1 MEGHGQRSGQG
12 MVRRLAVLLGSAA
25 LVVPLVEPVE
35 QHAGAVARYLLTM
48 AATAMATPVQ
58 AQTSETLV
66 SNIDQSVAREQE
78 IGGNLADALT
88 GGTGRGLFVAHPFTT
103 GRVSGG
109 YTLTSVTLPAK
120 EHGLVDGI
128 SITVSLH
135 SNSSGQP
142 GSQIAVLGTQTVP
155 GGTSSA
161 QNLVFNAP
169 ANTILRPNTT
179 YFLYI
184 QPGNL
189 ADIPV
194 TDRTDVDNDSHFG
207 WSMGRSL
214 TRNYIYVSNN
224 LWFPEDEDG
233 YDQMNGNVRVRIEGV
248 PILSEVT
255 VAVVDSDTGY
265 TEGDT
270 VPFTLSRTGDVSNA
284 LSVAVSWDADSGLV
298 SNDLLSQTTVTFG
311 KNERTVTISAATIDD
326 EVFNEAERLTLTLS
340 AVAAATS
347 ATPAY
352 RVGQQSS
359 AEVEIADN
367 DPLAVV
373 TVVASQSSIA
383 EGEAVTFTFSR
394 EEGVTKQVSIDVL
407 WDAIGVTYDPRP
419 SRTVTF
425 PANQRT
431 VAVTVQTAD
440 DETYSPG
447 SRGTFGPSI
456 FPDTNDPPS
465 YSLGDSSLAAV
476 SVTDNDPAPVV
487 TLVLTPSTIAE
498 AGGVSVV
505 TATLDR
511 PSSTSMN
518 IDVSVESGAPVS
530 LSSYRLLI
538 VFVGTTASGDIYDA
552 FGVLQPPVTVTA
564 RDNDVDGPDRQ
575 VLVMGSVPNRGA
587 ILNPEPVTLT
597 ITDDDLTM
605 VSIAPV
611 AESVSEGDA
620 AEFRLSL
627 TTPATEELVV
637 DVTATGIGNVIS
649 GTAPSS
655 VTFAEGASTATLS
668 VPTAEDSVAEDDRT
682 VTATVAA
689 DSDTPKTYEVG
700 SPSEALVTVTN
711 RDRTPP
717 TVTSIAWQNPDASPT
732 SATSLTWRVTFSEA
746 VTNVE
751 AADFTVGGGSTA
763 TVSNVEAV
771 SGETGVY
778 DVTVSGGDLASFTG
792 TVTLDFASGRDIQ
805 DEAGNALAAT
815 PPPGV
820 NANSYVVDHT
830 APQVV
835 SIARQT
841 PGTSPTNADSLTW
854 RVTFSEAVTNVD
866 AADFTVGGG
875 STATVSNVEAVSGE
889 TGVYDVTVSGGDLA
903 DRNGTVTLDFASG
916 QDIAD
921 EVGNGLSDT
930 PPPVANGNNYVVDN
944 TAPQVVSITRQDPTT
959 SPTNADSLTWRVTF
973 SEAVTNVEAADFTV
987 GGGSTATVASVVAVD
1002 GETGVYDVTVSGGD
1016 LATFD
1021 GTVTLA
1027 FAAGPDPDS
1036 GEEESELESMS
1047 TDPPPLP
1054 GSSQNIADEAGNG
1067 LGSPTPTETNTNS
1080 YVVDHTAPTVTAIT
1094 RQTPTTSPTNANSL
1108 TWRVT
1113 FSEAVTNV
1121 DGDDFTVSSTP
1132 PMATPPTVS
1141 NVEAVDG
1148 ETGVHDVTV
1157 SGGALATFD
1166 GTVTLGFAGG
1176 QDIADEVDN
1185 ALSNTTPTGPN
1196 TNSYVVDNTA
1206 ATLTYTA
1213 PMFLILGT
1221 AITPM
1226 VPSSTDTDI
1235 ASTSATGLPN
1245 GLMIHPTTGEISGTP
1260 TTASTATSEVVVTVT
1275 DNTGNSATVRLPF
1288 PAVVQPG
1295 VSVAPPSLSPVEGET
1310 LSYSLVLDTL
1320 PAGPVTITP
1329 RRSGDSGGVS
1339 VALASMTFTA
1349 ANWNTARTVSVVA
1362 MDDDNTANE
1371 TVTISHSVSGYG
1383 GVTSADA
1390 VTVSVTDDD
1399 TPGVSVQLP
1408 SVSTDEG
1415 ETATYTV
1422 KLVTQPAG
1430 NVTTTPTN
1438 GDSGAVSLSPA
1449 RLTFTPSNWGT
1460 PQAVSVTGVQDDD
1473 ANNETVTISHSVSGY
1488 GAITAAPAATVT
1500 VTDGDT
1506 AGVSVSPTSVNTDE
1520 GETATYT
1527 VKLVTLPAG
1536 NVTITPTS
1544 ADSGAVSL
1552 SLARLTFTPSNW
1564 DTPRTMTVA
1573 GVQDDDAN
1581 DETVTVS
1588 HSVNGYGSVTAAP
1601 AVTVSV
1607 TDGDTAG
1614 VSVSPTSVNTGEG
1627 ETATYTLALDTL
1639 PAGAVTITPTSGD
1652 SGAVS
1657 LSPASLTFTA
1667 SNWDTPRT
1675 VTMTGVQDDDGADET
1690 VTVSHSVS
1698 GYGAVTA
1705 APAVTVAV
1713 MDSDT
1718 AGVRIAPTS
1727 LNLDEGGTATY
1738 TVTLSTLPFGNVTI
1752 TPTSGDSGTL
1762 SVVPARLTFT
1772 ASNWNTPRTVTVT
1785 GVQDDDTANETV
1797 TISHSVSGYGA
1808 VSIGAVV
1815 TISVTDDDT
1824 DGVRVTPTS
1833 LSADEAGTTTYTL
1846 QLSTEPAGAVTITP
1860 TSADSGAV
1868 SLSPANLTFTPSNWD
1883 TPRTVTVTGVQDD
1896 DTANETVTISHS
1908 VSGYGAVSIGAVVT
1922 ISVTD
1927 DDTDGVRVRPTS
1939 LSADEAGTT
1948 TYTLQLSTE
1957 PADAV
1962 TITPANGDSGAV
1974 SLSPARLTFTASNW
1988 NTPRTVTVTGVQDDD
2003 ANDETVTISH
2013 SVSGYGAVSIGAV
2026 VTISVTDDDTDGVRV
2041 RPTSLSA
2048 DEGGT
2053 TIYTLQ
2059 LSTEPA
2065 DAVTITPTSAD
2076 SGAVSLSPARLTFT
2090 PSNWNTPR
2098 TVSVTGVQDDDGTDE
2113 TVTISHSI
2121 SSYGGI
2127 TSAAAVTVTVTDD
2140 GATVTGV
2147 MDDNTPRVSGTDS
2160 TADTT
2165 APMVTS
2171 IERQAPT
2178 TSPTNADSLTWRV
2191 TFSEAV
2197 TNVDRLAFTVS
2208 GSTATVTS
2216 VQAVHGETLAHDV
2229 TISGGDLDD
2238 LNGTVTLDF
2247 APGQTIQDQAGHPL
2261 AATTPTGTNHNSY
2274 LVDNTSMETTEPL
2287 ATAWLARMGRTVAQQ
2302 VLDAVA
2308 NRGQADPT
2316 PGLQLSLA
2324 GEPLNAELSSLADN
2338 HGLLAKVLGF
2348 EGLASQQLAQSTGFA
2363 LSPTGAAGGFSLW
2376 GEAALSGFATTDHDL
2391 SMDAD
2396 LFTTLLGGDWRSGQ
2410 WQVGAALAHSTGSG
2424 TYHTSPGVAHGA
2436 GDVTSRVTGLYPYA
2450 HYAVT
2455 PQFSLWGVVGHGRGE
2470 WTLAP
2475 DGVRQQDMPLT
2486 LSLAAVG
2493 MEGLLQDG
2501 GTQGFALKSN
2511 VDALWMGGSADAA
2524 ADGELGEDGL
2534 DVDTVAAE
2542 VSRLRLGLQAS
2553 RVFPMGDH
2561 AVITPSLEV
2570 GLRQDGG
2577 DADTGF
2583 GLDMG
2588 AGLLWQHHR
2597 HGLSAQ
2603 LQGRSL
2609 LAHMAEDFSDQG
2621 LSLALS
2627 WDPTPE
2633 TALGH
2638 SFSLEQTLGGTATA
2652 QVETLLGGSA
2662 TAASITTNGE
2672 PSSDIANQR
2681 LELRWGYGL
2690 AAFRDAF
2697 SLTPHLAVGFSPTG
2711 RDTTLGWTLAPLG
2724 HNSSPTAAPST
2735 TVSLEMTRREP
2746 TAHHSAGPR
2755 HSLELQLDSRF

>member
-1 MEGHGQRSGQG
+1 MA
-12 MVRRLAVLLGSAA
+12 RRLAVLLGSAA

-35 QHAGAVARYLLTM
+35 QHTGAVAHYLLTM

-214 TRNYIYVSNN
+214 TRNYIYVGNN

-265 TEGDT
+265 REGDT

-298 SNDLLSQTTVTFG
+298 SNDLLSQTTVTFA
-311 KNERTVTISAATIDD
+311 KNERTVTVSAATIDD
-326 EVFNEAERLTLTLS
+326 EVFNETERLAFTLS

-373 TVVASQSSIA
+373 TVTASASSIA

-447 SRGTFGPSI
+447 SRGTFGPDI

-511 PSSTSMN
+511 PSSSSMN

-530 LSSYRLLI
+530 LSSYNLLI
-538 VFVGTTASGDIYDA
+538 IFSGTTASADIYDA

-575 VLVMGSVPNRGA
+575 VLVMGVVRGSGDMV
-587 ILNPEPVTLT
+587 NPEPATLT

-611 AESVSEGDA
+611 TESVSEGDA

-637 DVTATGIGNVIS
+637 DVSVTGTGNVIA

-655 VTFAEGASTATLS
+655 VTFAVGDSTATLR

-682 VTATVAA
+682 VTATVMA
-689 DSDTPKTYEVG
+689 DSDTPATYEVE
-700 SPSEALVTVTN
+700 SPSEAMVTVTN
-711 RDRTPP
+711 SDTMPP
-717 TVTSIAWQNPDASPT
+717 TVT
-732 SATSLTWRVTFSEA
+732 
-746 VTNVE
+746 
-751 AADFTVGGGSTA
+751 
-763 TVSNVEAV
+763 
-771 SGETGVY
+771 
-778 DVTVSGGDLASFTG
+778 
-792 TVTLDFASGRDIQ
+792 
-805 DEAGNALAAT
+805 
-815 PPPGV
+815 
-820 NANSYVVDHT
+820 
-830 APQVV
+830 

-841 PGTSPTNADSLTW
+841 PGTSPTNADSLTWRVTFSETVTNVDAADFTVGDSTATVTNVQAVSGETGVYDMTISGGDLAGFNGTVTLGFASDQDIADEAGNGLSNIMPTGANGNSYVVDNTAPQVVSITRQDPTTSPINADSLTW

-875 STATVSNVEAVSGE
+875 STATVTSVEEVSGE
-889 TGVYDVTVSGGDLA
+889 TGVYDVTVSGGDL
-903 DRNGTVTLDFASG
+903 S
-916 QDIAD
+916 
-921 EVGNGLSDT
+921 
-930 PPPVANGNNYVVDN
+930 
-944 TAPQVVSITRQDPTT
+944 
-959 SPTNADSLTWRVTF
+959 
-973 SEAVTNVEAADFTV
+973 
-987 GGGSTATVASVVAVD
+987 
-1002 GETGVYDVTVSGGD
+1002 
-1016 LATFD
+1016 TFD
-1021 GTVTLA
+1021 GTVTLT
-1027 FAAGPDPDS
+1027 FAAGPDPDAR
-1036 GEEESELESMS
+1036 EEESEQESMS
-1047 TDPPPLP
+1047 TDPPPLL
-1054 GSSQNIADEAGNG
+1054 GSIQQPIGDEAGNA
-1067 LGSPTPTETNTNS
+1067 LIATMPTGTNDNS

-1121 DGDDFTVSSTP
+1121 DGADFTVGSTP
-1132 PMATPPTVS
+1132 PMSTPPTVS

-1157 SGGALATFD
+1157 SGGDLATFD
-1166 GTVTLGFAGG
+1166 GTVTLAFAGG
-1176 QDIADEVDN
+1176 QDIQDPAANPLATTPPGTNDNSYEVDN
-1185 ALSNTTPTGPN
+1185 VAP
-1196 TNSYVVDNTA
+1196 
-1206 ATLTYTA
+1206 TLTYTA
-1213 PMFLILGT
+1213 PMFLIVGT
-1221 AITPM
+1221 AISPIA
-1226 VPSSTDTDI
+1226 PSSTDTDI
-1235 ASTSATGLPN
+1235 TSTSATGLPN

-1260 TTASTATSEVVVTVT
+1260 TTPNTSPSEVVVTVT
-1275 DNTGNSATVRLPF
+1275 DSAGNSDTIAFDF

-1295 VSVAPPSLSPVEGET
+1295 VSVAPPSLSPDEGET
-1310 LSYSLVLDTL
+1310 AAYTLVLDTQ
-1320 PAGPVTITP
+1320 PAGAVTITP
-1329 RRSGDSGGVS
+1329 TRSGDSGGVS
-1339 VALASMTFTA
+1339 VSLASLIFTT
-1349 ANWNTARTVSVVA
+1349 ANWDTPRTLSVMGVQ
-1362 MDDDNTANE
+1362 DDNANDE
-1371 TVTISHSVSGYG
+1371 MVTISHSVSGYG

-1399 TPGVSVQLP
+1399 TAGVSVQPP

-1415 ETATYTV
+1415 ETAAYTV
-1422 KLVTQPAG
+1422 KLVTQPSG
-1430 NVTTTPTN
+1430 NVTITPTN

-1449 RLTFTPSNWGT
+1449 SLTFTTTNWDT
-1460 PQAVSVTGVQDDD
+1460 PRTVTVTGVQDDD
-1473 ANNETVTISHSVSGY
+1473 AKDETVTVSHSVSGY
-1488 GAITAAPAATVT
+1488 GAVSIGAAVT
-1500 VTDGDT
+1500 VSVTDDDT
-1506 AGVSVSPTSVNTDE
+1506 AGVSVSPVSINTDE
-1520 GETATYT
+1520 GGTVTYT
-1527 VKLVTLPAG
+1527 VKLDTLPSG
-1536 NVTITPTS
+1536 PVTITPMRS
-1544 ADSGAVSL
+1544 GDSGAVSL
-1552 SLARLTFTPSNW
+1552 SPARLTVTPSNW
-1564 DTPRTMTVA
+1564 DTPWTVSVT

-1588 HSVNGYGSVTAAP
+1588 HSVSGYGA
-1601 AVTVSV
+1601 VSV
-1607 TDGDTAG
+1607 GAVVIVSVMDGDTAG
-1614 VSVSPTSVNTGEG
+1614 VSVSPVSVNTDEG
-1627 ETATYTLALDTL
+1627 GTVPYTLQLSTE
-1639 PAGAVTITPTSGD
+1639 PTGPVTITPMRSGD

-1657 LSPASLTFTA
+1657 LSPASLT
-1667 SNWDTPRT
+1667 
-1675 VTMTGVQDDDGADET
+1675 V
-1690 VTVSHSVS
+1690 
-1698 GYGAVTA
+1698 
-1705 APAVTVAV
+1705 
-1713 MDSDT
+1713 
-1718 AGVRIAPTS
+1718 
-1727 LNLDEGGTATY
+1727 
-1738 TVTLSTLPFGNVTI
+1738 
-1752 TPTSGDSGTL
+1752 
-1762 SVVPARLTFT
+1762 
-1772 ASNWNTPRTVTVT
+1772 
-1785 GVQDDDTANETV
+1785 
-1797 TISHSVSGYGA
+1797 
-1808 VSIGAVV
+1808 
-1815 TISVTDDDT
+1815 
-1824 DGVRVTPTS
+1824 
-1833 LSADEAGTTTYTL
+1833 
-1846 QLSTEPAGAVTITP
+1846 
-1860 TSADSGAV
+1860 
-1868 SLSPANLTFTPSNWD
+1868 TPSNWD

-1896 DTANETVTISHS
+1896 DANDETVSISHS
-1908 VSGYGAVSIGAVVT
+1908 VSGYGGVTSAAAVTV
-1922 ISVTD
+1922 SVDD
-1927 DDTDGVRVRPTS
+1927 DDTPGVSITPASVNPGEGET
-1939 LSADEAGTT
+1939 A

-1957 PADAV
+1957 PTGHV
-1962 TITPANGDSGAV
+1962 TITPTNGDSGAV
-1974 SLSPARLTFTASNW
+1974 SLSPARLTVTPSNW
-1988 NTPRTVTVTGVQDDD
+1988 NMPQAVTVTVLQDDD
-2003 ANDETVTISH
+2003 SADETVSISH
-2013 SVSGYGAVSIGAV
+2013 SVSGYGGVSVGAV
-2026 VTISVTDDDTDGVRV
+2026 VIVSVTDDNNHGMAVTDNDTARV
-2041 RPTSLSA
+2041 RITPPNLNL

-2053 TIYTLQ
+2053 ATYTVT
-2059 LSTEPA
+2059 LSTQPA
-2065 DAVTITPTSAD
+2065 GNVTITPTNGD
-2076 SGAVSLSPARLTFT
+2076 SGAVSLSPATLSFT
-2090 PSNWNTPR
+2090 PSTWDTPR
-2098 TVSVTGVQDDDGTDE
+2098 TVAVTALQDDDSADE
-2113 TVTISHSI
+2113 MVSISHSV
-2121 SSYGGI
+2121 SGYGGV
-2127 TSAAAVTVTVTDD
+2127 TSAAAVTVSVTDN
-2140 GATVTGV
+2140 A
-2147 MDDNTPRVSGTDS
+2147 
-2160 TADTT
+2160 ADTT
-2165 APMVTS
+2165 APRVTS
-2171 IERQAPT
+2171 IERQTPT

-2191 TFSEAV
+2191 TFSETVA
-2197 TNVDRLAFTVS
+2197 NVDAAAFMVS
-2208 GSTATVTS
+2208 GSTATVIS
-2216 VQAVHGETLAHDV
+2216 MQAMQGEMFVHDV
-2229 TISGGDLDD
+2229 TVSGGDLAD
-2238 LNGTVTLDF
+2238 LNGTVTLGF
-2247 APGQTIQDQAGHPL
+2247 ATSQTIQDQAGHPL
-2261 AATTPTGTNHNSY
+2261 TDTIPTGTNHNSY
-2274 LVDNTSMETTEPL
+2274 LVDNTTMETTEPL
-2287 ATAWLARMGRTVAQQ
+2287 AAAWLAHMGRSVAQQ
-2302 VLDAVA
+2302 VMDAVA
-2308 NRGQADPT
+2308 KRSQVDPT

-2324 GEPLNAELSSLADN
+2324 GEPLNTTELSSLADH

-2348 EGLASQQLAQSTGFA
+2348 EGVTRQQLAEGTGFA
-2363 LSPTGAAGGFSLW
+2363 LSPAGAPGGVSLW
-2376 GEAALSGFATTDHDL
+2376 GEAALSSFATTDHDL
-2391 SMDAD
+2391 SLEAD
-2396 LFTTLLGGDWRSGQ
+2396 VFTTLLGGDWRSGQ

-2424 TYHTSPGVAHGA
+2424 TYHANPGVAHGA
-2436 GDVTSRVTGLYPYA
+2436 GEVSSRVTGFYPYV

-2455 PQFSLWGVVGHGRGE
+2455 PQFSLWGVVGSGRGE
-2470 WTLAP
+2470 WSLTP
-2475 DGVRQQDMPLT
+2475 DGGRQQDMPLT

-2493 MEGLLQDG
+2493 MEGLLRDG
-2501 GTQGFALKSN
+2501 GSQGFTLKSRM
-2511 VDALWMGGSADAA
+2511 DALWMGGSADAA
-2524 ADGELGEDGL
+2524 EAADAEGDGE
-2534 DVDTVAAE
+2534 DVLEVDDVAAE

-2553 RVFPMGDH
+2553 RSFPMGDH
-2561 AVITPSLEV
+2561 AVITPSLEM

-2588 AGLLWQHHR
+2588 AGLRWHHHR
-2597 HGLSAQ
+2597 HGFSAQ

-2609 LAHMAEDFSDQG
+2609 LTHMAEDFSDQG
-2621 LSLALS
+2621 LSLAIS
-2627 WDPTPE
+2627 WDPTPDS
-2633 TALGH
+2633 TLGP
-2638 SFSLEQTLGGTATA
+2638 SFSLEQAMGGPATA
-2652 QVETLLGGSA
+2652 QVEALLGGSA
-2662 TAASITTNGE
+2662 TAASINNDGE
-2672 PSSDIANQR
+2672 GGNVMGNRR
-2681 LELRWGYGL
+2681 LALRWGYGL
-2690 AAFRDAF
+2690 SAFRDAF
-2697 SLTPHLAVGFSPTG
+2697 SLTPHLAVGFSSTE
-2711 RDTTLGWTLAPLG
+2711 RDTSLGWTLAPLG
-2724 HNSSPTAAPST
+2724 ASFAAPST

-2746 TAHHSAGPR
+2746 TAHHHNAGPH